1 MNLRFCTLEVPNVP
15 ENVSHFFSLPIKCHY
30 VNTFPKKHPE
40 RAGQCLLLKSSNLLR
55 KERCQY
61 LWSSAPPSPCWVH
74 HCSWESSDCKLQPP
88 LSKGKASL
96 RSNTAAI
103 YQFVWEWSL
112 NAIRAETLIKPIN
125 SFVFLGVF
133 AINMQ
138 NPIDSSNS
146 IIHDAVLLHIDG
158 VPWEASKRHCC
169 A

>member
-1 MNLRFCTLEVPNVP
+1 MNLSFCTLEVEV
-15 ENVSHFFSLPIKCHY
+15 VQVHIFVLPSKCHY
-30 VNTFPKKHPE
+30 VNTFQKKHPE
-40 RAGQCLLLKSSNLLR
+40 RAEQLLLP
-55 KERCQY
+55 KERCQIP
-61 LWSSAPPSPCWVH
+61 LKLSSSKPLLSASLQLR
-74 HCSWESSDCKLQPP
+74 DRKLQPP
-88 LSKGKASL
+88 LSKGRASL

-112 NAIRAETLIKPIN
+112 NTIRDETLIKPIN

-146 IIHDAVLLHIDG
+146 IIHGAVLLHIDG
-158 VPWEASKRHCC
+158 VPCETSKRHCC